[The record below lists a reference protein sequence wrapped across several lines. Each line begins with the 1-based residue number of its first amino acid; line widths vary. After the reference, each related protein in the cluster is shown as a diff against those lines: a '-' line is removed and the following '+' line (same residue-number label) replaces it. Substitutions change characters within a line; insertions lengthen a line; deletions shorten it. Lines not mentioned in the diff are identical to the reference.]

1 MKSLSQD
8 RLEHGLQEF
17 LKEASSMQ
25 SVSHSNIVT
34 FYGIVFQQDK
44 ELMLVS
50 YSVHKDKKVVNAP
63 DIVNVNYVKLYLSGE
78 ALQSV

>member
-44 ELMLVS
+44 ELMLVRNEAFS
-50 YSVHKDKKVVNAP
+50 LFST
-63 DIVNVNYVKLYLSGE
+63 IVIR
-78 ALQSV
+78 

>member
-63 DIVNVNYVKLYLSGE
+63 DIVSLCKLLE
-78 ALQSV
+78 AISKR